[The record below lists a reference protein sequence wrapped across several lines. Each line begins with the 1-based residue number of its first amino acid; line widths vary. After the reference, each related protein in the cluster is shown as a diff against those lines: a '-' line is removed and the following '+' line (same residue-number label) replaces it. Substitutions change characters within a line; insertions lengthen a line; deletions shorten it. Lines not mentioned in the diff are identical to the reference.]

1 VEKTKKKVML
11 EINGVA
17 ASPGIA
23 IGSAYVVRKN
33 EIALTGAKVTTENEM
48 LLEIEKFTN
57 AVQTSVENVEAIK
70 NNKTLKLN
78 AEETGVL
85 EAHIELLTDPQL
97 HEDVLL
103 KIRTDKRNAIDA
115 VIEVIDKFVQ
125 VFKNMDDAYMR
136 ARAADVLDIGNRI
149 LANLDY
155 SINKGQQNFQS
166 NTIIIAEDISPSD
179 AITIDMT
186 RVIGF
191 ATRVGGKTSHTAI
204 LAKSKNLPAV
214 LGCGNALDKI
224 KNDDIIIVDGTKGL
238 VIVNPD
244 EKLLDE
250 YSIKLNGDNQQNKF
264 PRSLKGIP
272 CKTSDG
278 IKIKLQANISSA
290 DDMADSLTYGAEGAG
305 LFRTELLFMN
315 RNSFPSEE
323 EQFQFYS
330 KVALK
335 SNGKPVIVRT
345 IDIGGDKPLEYFNL
359 PKEENPFLGYRAIRI
374 SLDRKDLFVTQLKA
388 ILRASA
394 MRNFRI
400 MFPMISSLQELR
412 LAKQILEET
421 KQELRNGQHDF
432 DENIPLGMMMEVPSA
447 ALMADI
453 FAKEVDFFSI
463 GTNDLCQ
470 YTLAVDRGNE
480 KIKDLYDPYN
490 PAVLRLIRNVI
501 EQGHKH
507 NISVGMCGELASDPL
522 ATILLLGMGLKEF
535 SMSAVSIPSIK
546 KLIIN
551 SSYEEAKELC
561 DKVMAM
567 DNSKSIIEYLNG
579 RLEK

>member
-1 VEKTKKKVML
+1 MS
-11 EINGVA
+11 GVA

-33 EIALTGAKVTTENEM
+33 EIISSGTKLKNESEV
-48 LLEIEKFTN
+48 LNEIEKFKK
-57 AVQTSVENVEAIK
+57 AVQASVDDVEAVK
-70 NNKTLKLN
+70 NNEALKLN
-78 AEETGVL
+78 DDEVNVL

-97 HEDVLL
+97 HEDVLQ
-103 KIRTDKRNAIDA
+103 KINADKKNAVDA
-115 VIEVIDKFVQ
+115 VIEVVDKFVE
-125 VFKNMDDAYMR
+125 VFKSMSDEYMS
-136 ARAADVLDIGNRI
+136 ASAADVKDIGNRI
-149 LANLDY
+149 LGSLNH
-155 SINKGQQNFQS
+155 SIDNGWQNFQS
-166 NTIIIAEDISPSD
+166 NTIIIAEDISPSE

-186 RVIGF
+186 LVIAF
-191 ATRVGGKTSHTAI
+191 ATSVGGKTSHTAI

-214 LGCGNALDKI
+214 LGCGNTVDKI
-224 KNDDIIIVDGTKGL
+224 ENGDVIIVDGTKGV
-238 VIVNPD
+238 VIVNPG
-244 EKLLDE
+244 EKCLEE
-250 YSIKLNGDNQQNKF
+250 YSAKMREYQQGNEF
-264 PRSLKGIP
+264 LRSLKSVS
-272 CKTSDG
+272 CQTSDG
-278 IKIKLQANISSA
+278 VKITLRANISSA
-290 DDMADSLTYGAEGAG
+290 EDMLESLKHGAEGAG

-335 SNGKPVIVRT
+335 SKGKPVIVRT
-345 IDIGGDKPLEYFNL
+345 IDIGGDKPLGYFNL

-412 LAKQILEET
+412 LARKILEEA
-421 KQELRNGQHDF
+421 KQELRKANLDF
-432 DENIPLGMMMEVPSA
+432 DENIPVGMMIEVPSA

-490 PAVLRLIRNVI
+490 PAVLRLISYTI
-501 EQGHKH
+501 EQANKY
-507 NISVGMCGELASDPL
+507 NISVGMCGELASDPM
-522 ATILLLGMGLKEF
+522 ATRLLLGMGLTEF
-535 SMSAVSIPSIK
+535 SMSATSIPSIK
-546 KLIIN
+546 NLIVN
-551 SSYEEAKELC
+551 NSYEEAREVC
-561 DKVMAM
+561 GKVMAM
-567 DNSKSIIEYLNG
+567 DNSKSIIDYLKRNA
-579 RLEK
+579 